1 MKLIRDYAFIGVTS
15 LFGLILVLLAI
26 LVLLSALASLWVVP
40 IYLAFTVSMWWLAAL
55 IPIAVIWCIFVKHL
69 DDNYKDKSDE
79 L

>member
-1 MKLIRDYAFIGVTS
+1 MKLIRDYAFLGATTLYGV
-15 LFGLILVLLAI
+15 ILVLLVIFI
-26 LVLLSALASLWVVP
+26 LLAALASIWVVP
-40 IYLAFTVSMWWLAAL
+40 IYLAFTVNMWWLAAL